1 VPLRFIVAALGIVV
15 DQIVS
20 DPRESAFG
28 LLLVAAGLPAYYFPG
43 RQAKWQ
49 GLVLSYVR

>member
-28 LLLVAAGLPAYYFPG
+28 LLLVAAGLPAYYFRAG
-43 RQAKWQ
+43 RRNGK
-49 GLVLSYVR
+49 G